1 MNGPQATRNAD
12 GKLCVLKE
20 EMVQSVVKEP
30 ILKCTLKNVEK
41 CHYTYITQFT
51 PIREEVIIFCYQNCS
66 ELLWEEIVLVIEKKP
81 LKYEAEGWEFA
92 NFLRL
97 LEQFIQTV
105 KGEINFW

>member
-1 MNGPQATRNAD
+1 
-12 GKLCVLKE
+12 
-20 EMVQSVVKEP
+20 MV
-30 ILKCTLKNVEK
+30 
-41 CHYTYITQFT
+41 
-51 PIREEVIIFCYQNCS
+51 FCYQNCS